1 MNQNEEKKKLLV
13 LLNKLKKN
21 AMTYKQNLQN
31 LMMVMLM
38 NFLVVLNQNLSQQK
52 QV

>member
-1 MNQNEEKKKLLV
+1 REKEALSFAEQI
-13 LLNKLKKN
+13 KKN

-38 NFLVVLNQNLSQQK
+38 SLQDV
-52 QV
+52 